1 MRAYVINLDSRPD
14 RWSSVVSAESRLGVE
29 ILRVPAISSDQ
40 IPESSGSFVT
50 PTVNACW
57 LSHQKAAQLFLASSE
72 DYGLILED
80 DFLLEANFTLE
91 HLKNAE
97 ANGLDFLQLGFL
109 KTSLGESISIALQNA
124 WDLCLRA
131 LGDISSRV
139 RPLKHFGEKVLVRE
153 RSGIRRNLIV
163 NDIRAGAHAYVVSRK
178 FAEFMTQIN
187 QPTALST
194 DALFISLGPM
204 RTLRMA
210 RLRSS
215 IVGQSDSPTSITS
228 RFSGI

>member
-14 RWSSVVSAESRLGVE
+14 RWSSVLCEESRLGVE

-80 DFLLEANFTLE
+80 DFLLEANFTLD
-91 HLKNAE
+91 HLKAAKE
-97 ANGLDFLQLGFL
+97 NGLDFLQLGFL
-109 KTSLGESISIALQNA
+109 KTSLGVLISIAAQNA
-124 WDLCLRA
+124 WNTCLRT
-131 LGDISSRV
+131 LGYVSSRV
-139 RPLKHFGEKVLVRE
+139 STFKHFEEKVLIRE
-153 RSGIRRNLIV
+153 RRGIPRHLIM
-163 NDIRAGAHAYVVSRK
+163 NDIRAGAHAYIVSRK

-210 RLRSS
+210 RLRQST
-215 IVGQSDSPTSITS
+215 IAQSDSPTSITS
-228 RFSGI
+228 RFSEI

>member
-14 RWSSVVSAESRLGVE
+14 RWSSVLSAGSRLGVE
-29 ILRVPAISSDQ
+29 LLRVPAIGSTQ

-57 LSHQKAAQLFLASSE
+57 LSHQKAASLFLASSE
-72 DYGLILED
+72 EYGLILED
-80 DFLLEANFTLE
+80 DFVPEGKFSVD
-91 HLKNAE
+91 HLKIAQ
-97 ANGLDFLQLGFL
+97 ANDLDFLQLGFL
-109 KTSLGESISIALQNA
+109 KTSIGESTSIVVQNA
-124 WDLCLRA
+124 WNTCLQT
-131 LGDISSRV
+131 LGYASSQV
-139 RPLKHFGEKVLVRE
+139 KPLKHFGEKILVSE
-153 RSGIRRNLIV
+153 RSGIPQNLVV
-163 NDIRAGAHAYVVSRK
+163 NDIRAGAHAYILSRE

-210 RLRSS
+210 RLRRS